1 MGVHGLTSAKRSGRS
16 GSLADT
22 EEGDDTDVVE
32 EGLRLTRAITE
43 CAVAAKGR
51 KGSRAEMAVV
61 RAQVCGGTG
70 GAHVSKECKL
80 RRLSTRSEGAVVRAL
95 GEKHMIQEVLQC
107 RNVARRVQ

>member
-1 MGVHGLTSAKRSGRS
+1 MRNAPEVEAIRTAAIARGEAVGVHGLTSAKRSGRS

-70 GAHVSKECKL
+70 GAHVST
-80 RRLSTRSEGAVVRAL
+80 SYVG
-95 GEKHMIQEVLQC
+95 
-107 RNVARRVQ
+107 